1 MAHPLW
7 EKINGNVLLCGT
19 GSGCN
24 SATRT
29 FDGVDVMGRRLA
41 EEVSIDKFILEK
53 LIYRAELASMIF
65 NLHFFFYSS
74 LS

>member
-7 EKINGNVLLCGT
+7 NEINGNALLCGT

-29 FDGVDVMGRRLA
+29 FDGVDVMGKRLA
-41 EEVSIDKFILEK
+41 DEVSIDKFILEK
-53 LIYRAELASMIF
+53 SIYKVELA
-65 NLHFFFYSS
+65 
-74 LS
+74 